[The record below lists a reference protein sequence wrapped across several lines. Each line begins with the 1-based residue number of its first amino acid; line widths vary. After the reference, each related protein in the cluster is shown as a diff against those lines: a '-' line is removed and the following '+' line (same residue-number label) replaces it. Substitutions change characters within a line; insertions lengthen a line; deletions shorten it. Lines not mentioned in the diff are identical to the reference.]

1 MKHKIE
7 YIELGNLIPYA
18 RNSRT
23 HEQSQIAQ
31 IADSIK
37 EFGFTNPVLID
48 EDNIIIAGHGRVLAA
63 DKLKLDTVPC
73 IRLSGMNESQKR
85 AYVIADNRLALNAGW
100 DFDMLAVEIDELQE
114 SGFCVNLLGF
124 TQEELNELVGT
135 PNEPPNKNDAEKI
148 PEKPSVAITK
158 IGDVWVLGK
167 HRLYCGDSTSIST
180 ADKILCGVI
189 PDLCL
194 YDPPYDMDNA
204 WSHSYPAKKI
214 AALHDFKNV
223 IGAVEALQG
232 KPIVYQFIW
241 DCGACWWTP
250 NRPLA
255 RHKACLIGM
264 DDPLWMVD
272 DATYVDGKTRKAKT
286 VSNTRGECDYEP
298 LPGGAVRM
306 STVFMRPTSQE
317 DGGHVHSKPVD
328 WIRAM
333 IAGTGAKSV
342 LDQFA
347 GSGTGIIACEQL
359 GIPCFSVELSDI
371 QCDVIVKRWEDYTGK
386 KAELQK

>member
-1 MKHKIE
+1 MPQIE
-7 YIELGNLIPYA
+7 MIKVADLVPYA

-23 HEQSQIAQ
+23 HTPAQVTAIA
-31 IADSIK
+31 ASIK
-37 EFGFTNPVLID
+37 AFGFTNPVLID
-48 EDNIIIAGHGRVLAA
+48 IDGGIVAGHGRTMAA
-63 DKLKLDTVPC
+63 KEAGIDTVPC
-73 IRLSGMNESQKR
+73 LRLSNLSKSEIR
-85 AYVIADNRLALNAGW
+85 AYIIADNQLTITGSGW
-100 DFDMLAVEIDELQE
+100 DFDILAAEIDALNDE
-114 SGFCVNLLGF
+114 GFDLDLLGF
-124 TQEELNELVGT
+124 TQEELNEMIGT
-135 PNEPPNKNDAEKI
+135 TNEAPNDNDADAI
-148 PEKPSVAITK
+148 PQTPADAITK
-158 IGDVWVLGK
+158 LGDVWVMGK
-167 HRLYCGDSTSIST
+167 HRLACGDSTAITT
-180 ADKILCGVI
+180 ADKVLDGAV

-204 WSHSYPAKKI
+204 WAHSYPAGKI

-223 IGAVEALQG
+223 IGAVQSLQG
-232 KPIVYQFIW
+232 KPTVYQFIW

-298 LPGGAVRM
+298 LPNGAVRM

-347 GSGTGIIACEQL
+347 GSGTGIMACEQL
-359 GIPCFSVELSDI
+359 GIPCYSVELSES
-371 QCDVIVKRWEDYTGK
+371 QCDVIVKRWENYTGK
-386 KAELQK
+386 IAELQK

>member
-1 MKHKIE
+1 MPQIEMIKIDD
-7 YIELGNLIPYA
+7 LVPYKN
-18 RNSRT
+18 NSRT
-23 HEQSQIAQ
+23 HSVAQ
-31 IADSIK
+31 LAQVAASIT
-37 EFGFTNPVLID
+37 EFGFTNPILID
-48 EDNIIIAGHGRVLAA
+48 GKNGIIAGHGRMVAA
-63 DKLKLDTVPC
+63 KSLNMETVPC
-73 IRLSGMNESQKR
+73 VRLSHLTPAQQK
-85 AYVIADNRLALNAGW
+85 AYVIADNRLGLDAGW
-100 DFDMLAVEIDELQE
+100 DFDILAAEIDALNDE
-114 SGFCVNLLGF
+114 GFDLDLLGF
-124 TQEELNELVGT
+124 TQDELNEMIGT
-135 PNEPPNKNDAEKI
+135 PNEAPNGNDADAI
-148 PEKPSVAITK
+148 PQTPADAITK
-158 IGDVWVLGK
+158 LGDVWIMGK
-167 HRLYCGDSTSIST
+167 HRLACGDSTAITT
-180 ADKILCGVI
+180 ADKVLDGAV

-204 WSHSYPAKKI
+204 WAHSYPAGKI

-223 IGAVEALQG
+223 IGAVQALRG
-232 KPIVYQFIW
+232 KPTVYQFIW

-298 LPGGAVRM
+298 LPNGAVRM

-333 IAGTGAKSV
+333 IAGTGSKSV

-347 GSGTGIIACEQL
+347 GSGTGIMACEQL
-359 GIPCFSVELSDI
+359 GIPCYSVELSES
-371 QCDVIVKRWEDYTGK
+371 QCDVIVKRWENYTGK
-386 KAELQK
+386 IAELQK